1 MSGTREDHGQGE
13 VKKQKIIAGNCESK
27 IQATKVEAKE
37 GDADQTLWSEGLF
50 PLGVHR
56 LTSSPCKMMVLGGGA
71 LGR

>member
-1 MSGTREDHGQGE
+1 MVR
-13 VKKQKIIAGNCESK
+13 VKSKSKKSLQETESK

-50 PLGVHR
+50 PLSVHR
-56 LTSSPCKMMVLGGGA
+56 LMSSPRKMMVLGGGA